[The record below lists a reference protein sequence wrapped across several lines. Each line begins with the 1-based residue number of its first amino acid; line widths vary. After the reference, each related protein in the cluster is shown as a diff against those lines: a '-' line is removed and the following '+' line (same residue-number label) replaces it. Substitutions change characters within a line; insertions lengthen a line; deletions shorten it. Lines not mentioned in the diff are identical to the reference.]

1 MCCALMVVGERAV
14 HIPNLYIPAL
24 QVVGDE
30 LIVIISFT
38 AAYYCLRLALL
49 LEENNKLIMIT
60 QIGENA
66 AYY

>member
-1 MCCALMVVGERAV
+1 M
-14 HIPNLYIPAL
+14 L

-49 LEENNKLIMIT
+49 LEENNKLVRIT